1 MDNPNPIRYSDL
13 ITPDDSITKLIA
25 QLDELIAKYESAK
38 SKIQGAAA
46 DAAKSMENLSGATA
60 EQRESIA
67 GLASESEKLAAHYAK
82 YNKEE
87 REAYRQKQSVIQA
100 TKEQQRIDKLLVE
113 INNSKEGSYKR
124 LSAQYRLNKIRLNEM
139 SLAEREGTEAG
150 RQLVKETRQIYE
162 EMSRLQ
168 KETGKYTLEVGH
180 YENALR
186 GLPGPINQVVTGFTN
201 MRGQLGAI
209 ANSGLPAGTK
219 ALQGFTTILSGTIG
233 MVMLFVRQLTGSA
246 KTLREFEQANANLS
260 TILGVTRDE
269 MKALT
274 DSALSLGRTTEYTAR
289 EITQLQTEL
298 AKLGFGQGSI
308 IAMQQP
314 VLQFATAVG
323 ANLADAASVAGSALR
338 AFNLTSA
345 DTDDVLATLAVAT
358 NKSALSFDRIQQSIG
373 TVFPVANAFGLTL
386 KDTTALLGALANAG
400 FDASSAATATRNII
414 LKLADSN
421 GKLAKSLGGPARTFD
436 EIIDGLIK
444 LRKAGTDLN
453 DALEMTDRRSVAAF
467 SALLSGAESARE
479 LRKSLEDVSGELER
493 IESER
498 LNTVEGA
505 TKLLKSAWEGLT
517 LAFENSNGAMKE
529 TIDWLTQLV
538 GALQNV
544 LFPNATAIQSG
555 ADNFQKQF
563 RDIYAKSGVD
573 AANAVMDSLLA
584 TYEQRAKDAQFAA
597 QDDGLLNKWLGIG
610 SSQKAAKAAENS
622 LAALRQAVGVVRS
635 QIENDTREAEAQAA
649 RAAEQAEQDAARKK
663 EELTKEQKK
672 AIEAAKKQRI
682 ADRRAVVDAIN
693 LEISITDAGTDKML
707 ELRLDKVEA
716 ERQLELEQNRQ
727 KAESLRQDEA
737 AINAKYDKARVDE
750 TQRFNTEVSKLAIQR
765 LQAEQQAIQLQIA
778 ITEEG
783 TEEMLQ
789 LRLANIEK
797 QRDIEIEQ
805 NKQKDEKIQQ
815 SEQAIREKYQR
826 LILRESADFNNK
838 LAQRDLKAAQDLAA
852 AEFDLAN
859 NNERQKTLFRLQQ
872 EKARLEAILKL
883 NETAAN
889 KMTETEIKAIKKTIE
904 GIEKETKKLPYKNL
918 YELLGIN
925 LDSEQQDALN
935 TALDSVKESIGSI
948 VDSWNAVADAAVN
961 AAEKQVEAAQQTLD
975 AEIEARN
982 AGYANEVMTAQK
994 ELELAKKNQEKA
1006 IKEKEKAQKAQLA
1019 LDTVQQTS
1027 SLITA
1032 SANIWSGFTAIQPAP
1047 LGLALALAALATL
1060 WGSFAISKVRAAQVA
1075 GVSSEKYGDGT
1086 VELLQGGSHASGHD
1100 IDLGTKPDGTRR
1112 RAEGGEY
1119 FAVINKRNSRRYGH
1133 LIPDVIN
1140 AFNDGTFADKY
1151 QRANATMGGYAIGLV
1166 GGGNTDVSGLEKD
1179 VAAIREQGNR
1189 TQYVDGQGNTVI
1201 RYKNLTRK
1209 IYKN

>member
-60 EQRESIA
+60 EQRENIA
-67 GLASESEKLAAHYAK
+67 ALATESEKLTAAYKKSNDA
-82 YNKEE
+82 ESE
-87 REAYRQKQSVIQA
+87 TYRRRQQVISA
-100 TKEQQRIDKLLVE
+100 VKEQQRIDKLIVE

-139 SLAEREGTEAG
+139 SAEERRTAG
-150 RQLVKETRQIYE
+150 VGKELETETRLIYE

-168 KETGKYTLEVGH
+168 QATGKYTLEVGH
-180 YENALR
+180 YQNALKA
-186 GLPGPINQVVTGFTN
+186 LPGPINQVVTGFAN

-209 ANSGLPAGTK
+209 ANSNLPMGAK

-269 MKALT
+269 MKSLT

-289 EITQLQTEL
+289 QVTQLQTEL

-308 IAMQQP
+308 MAMQKS

-444 LRKAGTDLN
+444 LRKAGIDLN

-479 LRKSLEDVSGELER
+479 LRQSLEDVGGELER
-493 IESER
+493 IQSER
-498 LNTVEGA
+498 LNTVEGS

-517 LAFENSNGAMKE
+517 LAFQQSNGTIKE
-529 TIDWLTQLV
+529 TIDWLTKLIGSVQALIFPTESATQKWSDEYLKQFQQAAEKSAGTARKYADDTIKRLQGNLSEAQQRLADTPAIFAITV
-538 GALQNV
+538 AKRSKEVEKAQSELNGALKAQSALNEQLQNEEAERERQRQQAAEA
-544 LFPNATAIQSG
+544 AT
-555 ADNFQKQF
+555 
-563 RDIYAKSGVD
+563 D
-573 AANAVMDSLLA
+573 AA
-584 TYEQRAKDAQFAA
+584 
-597 QDDGLLNKWLGIG
+597 
-610 SSQKAAKAAENS
+610 
-622 LAALRQAVGVVRS
+622 
-635 QIENDTREAEAQAA
+635 
-649 RAAEQAEQDAARKK
+649 KK
-663 EELTKEQKK
+663 LTEEQKK
-672 AIEAAKKQRI
+672 AAQAAQKQRL
-682 ADRRAVVDAIN
+682 ADRKAVIDAIN
-693 LEISITDAGTDKML
+693 LEIAVTEAGTNKML

-737 AINAKYDKARVDE
+737 AINAKYDKARLDE
-750 TQRFNTEVSKLAIQR
+750 TQRFNNEVSKLAVQR

-778 ITEEG
+778 ITEDG

-805 NKQKDEKIQQ
+805 NKQKDKKIQQ
-815 SEQAIREKYQR
+815 SERAIKEKYQR

-859 NNERQKTLFRLQQ
+859 NNERQKNLFRLQQ

-889 KMTETEIKAIKKTIE
+889 KMTETEIDAIKKTIE
-904 GIEKETKKLPYKNL
+904 GIEKEAKKLPYNNL
-918 YELLGIN
+918 YELLGIK
-925 LDSEQQDALN
+925 LEPKQQDALN
-935 TALDSVKESIGSI
+935 TAIDSVKESIGSI

-961 AAEKQVEAAQQTLD
+961 AAEKQVEAAQKTLD
-975 AEIEARN
+975 AEIEARD

-1019 LDTVQQTS
+1019 LDTIQQTS

-1060 WGSFAISKVRAAQVA
+1060 WGSFAVSKIRAAQVA

-1140 AFNDGTFADKY
+1140 SFNDGTFADRY
-1151 QRANATMGGYAIGLV
+1151 QRANAAMAGYAVELV
-1166 GGGNTDVSGLEKD
+1166 GGSSTDVSGLEKD
-1179 VAAIREQGNR
+1179 VAAIRKQGDETR
-1189 TQYVDGQGNTVI
+1189 FVDGQGNTII

>member
-13 ITPDDSITKLIA
+13 IAPDDSITKLIA
-25 QLDELIAKYESAK
+25 QLDELIAKYEAAK

-60 EQRESIA
+60 EQRENIA
-67 GLASESEKLAAHYAK
+67 ALATESEKLTAAYKKSNDA
-82 YNKEE
+82 ESE
-87 REAYRQKQSVIQA
+87 TYRRRQQVISA
-100 TKEQQRIDKLLVE
+100 VKEQQRIDKLIVE

-124 LSAQYRLNKIRLNEM
+124 LSAQYRLNKIRLDEM
-139 SLAEREGTEAG
+139 SLAEREGTASG
-150 RQLVKETRQIYE
+150 RQLVKETREIYE

-186 GLPGPINQVVTGFTN
+186 ALPGPINQVVTGFTN

-209 ANSGLPAGTK
+209 ANSSLPLGSK

-289 EITQLQTEL
+289 QVTELQTEL

-308 IAMQQP
+308 IAMQKS

-421 GKLAKSLGGPARTFD
+421 GKLAKSLGGPAKTFD
-436 EIIDGLIK
+436 QIIDGLIQ

-453 DALEMTDRRSVAAF
+453 DALEMTDKRSVAAF

-479 LRKSLEDVSGELER
+479 LRQSLEDVSGELER
-493 IESER
+493 IQSER
-498 LNTVEGA
+498 LNTVEGS

-517 LAFENSNGAMKE
+517 LAMQNSNGTIKD
-529 TIDWLTQLV
+529 TIDLLTRLV
-538 GALQNV
+538 GTLQNV
-544 LFPNATAIQSG
+544 LFPNQTAVQSG

-563 RDIYAKSGVD
+563 QDIYAKSGAE

-584 TYEQRAKDAQFAA
+584 TYEKKVKTTKFAA
-597 QDDGLLNKWLGIG
+597 QDDGLINKWLGIG
-610 SSQKAAKAAENS
+610 SQQKAAKAAENS

-635 QIENDTREAEAQAA
+635 QIENDAREAAAQAA
-649 RAAEQAEQDAARKK
+649 RDAEQAEQDAKAKK
-663 EELTKEQKK
+663 EQLTKEQKK

-682 ADRRAVVDAIN
+682 ADRKAVVDAIN

-707 ELRLDKVEA
+707 QLRLDKVEA

-727 KAESLRQDEA
+727 KAKSLRQDEA
-737 AINAKYDKARVDE
+737 AINAKYDKARLDE
-750 TQRFNTEVSKLAIQR
+750 TTRFNNEVSKLTIQR

-778 ITEEG
+778 ITEDG
-783 TEEMLQ
+783 TDEMLQ
-789 LRLANIEK
+789 LRLDNIEK
-797 QRDIEIEQ
+797 QRAIEIEQ
-805 NKQKDEKIQQ
+805 NKQKDEKLRQD
-815 SEQAIREKYQR
+815 EKAINAKYDAMR
-826 LILRESADFNNK
+826 LKESADFNTK
-838 LAQRDLKAAQDLAA
+838 LAQRDLKALQDRQS
-852 AEFDLAN
+852 AEFGLLDK
-859 NNERQKTLFRLQQ
+859 NERQKTLFRLQQ
-872 EKARLEAILKL
+872 EKARLEAILKMD
-883 NETAAN
+883 ETATK
-889 KMTETEIKAIKKTIE
+889 KMTADEIAAIKATIA
-904 GIEKETKKLPYKNL
+904 GIEKEAKKVPYNNL
-918 YELLGIN
+918 YELLGIG
-925 LDSEQQDALN
+925 LDSDQQDALN
-935 TALDSVKESIGSI
+935 TAIDSVKESVDSL
-948 VDSWNAVADAAVN
+948 VDSWNAAAEAAVN
-961 AAEKQVEAAQQTLD
+961 AANAQVESAQRTLD

-982 AGYANEVMTAQK
+982 AGYANEVTTAQK
-994 ELELAKKNQEKA
+994 ELELAKKNQEEA
-1006 IKEKEKAQKAQLA
+1006 IKEKQKAQKAQLA
-1019 LDTVQQTS
+1019 IDSITQAS

-1032 SANIWSGFTAIQPAP
+1032 SANIWSSLSGIPVVGP
-1047 LGLALALAALATL
+1047 GLAAAALVAM
-1060 WGSFAISKVRAAQVA
+1060 WASFAFAKVRAAQVA
-1075 GVSSEKYGDGT
+1075 GQTEQYGQGT

-1119 FAVINKRNSRRYGH
+1119 FAVINKRNSRRFGH

-1151 QRANATMGGYAIGLV
+1151 QRANAAMGGYAVGLV
-1166 GGGNTDVSGLEKD
+1166 GGGKTDVSGLEKN
-1179 VAAIREQGNR
+1179 VAAIKEQGDH
-1189 TQYVDGQGNTVI
+1189 TQYVDGQGNTII

>member
-1 MDNPNPIRYSDL
+1 MDNPNPIYYRDL

-25 QLDELIAKYESAK
+25 QLDELIAKYEAAK

-46 DAAKSMENLSGATA
+46 DAAKSMQNLSGAT
-60 EQRESIA
+60 EDQRQQIA
-67 GLASESEKLAAHYAK
+67 SLATESEKLAAAYSKNTTA
-82 YNKEE
+82 E
-87 REAYRQKQSVIQA
+87 REAYRDKQAVIQA
-100 TKEQQRIDKLLVE
+100 TKEQQRIDKLIVE

-139 SLAEREGTEAG
+139 SAEERRTAG
-150 RQLVKETRQIYE
+150 VGKELETETRLIYE

-168 KETGKYTLEVGH
+168 KATGKYTLEVGH
-180 YENALR
+180 YENALKA
-186 GLPGPINQVVTGFTN
+186 LPGPINQVVSGFSN

-209 ANSGLPAGTK
+209 ANSGLPLGTK
-219 ALQGFTTILSGTIG
+219 ALQGFTTVLSGTIG

-246 KTLREFEQANANLS
+246 KTLREFEQANADLS

-289 EITQLQTEL
+289 QVTQLQTEL

-308 IAMQQP
+308 IAMQKS
-314 VLQFATAVG
+314 VLEFATAVG
-323 ANLADAASVAGSALR
+323 ANLSDAASVAGSTLR
-338 AFNLTSA
+338 AFNLASK
-345 DTDDVLATLAVAT
+345 DTEDVLATLAVAT
-358 NKSALSFDRIQQSIG
+358 NKSALSFDRIQNSIG
-373 TVFPVANAFGLTL
+373 TVFPVANAFGLSV

-414 LKLADSN
+414 LKLADAN
-421 GKLAKSLGGPARTFD
+421 GKLAKAMGGPAKTFD
-436 EIIDGLIK
+436 EIINGLIS

-453 DALEMTDRRSVAAF
+453 EALELTDTRSVAAF
-467 SALLSGAESARE
+467 AAFISGAESARQLRQE
-479 LRKSLEDVSGELER
+479 LENVSGELER
-493 IESER
+493 IEKER
-498 LNTVEGA
+498 LNTVEGS

-517 LAFENSNGAMKE
+517 LAMQNSNGTIKE
-529 TIDWLTQLV
+529 TIDWLTKLLGV
-538 GALQNV
+538 LQNV
-544 LFPNATAIQSG
+544 LFPNQTAIQTG

-563 RDIYAKSGVD
+563 NDIYGKSGREAVESVMDTLLQTYEKRAKS
-573 AANAVMDSLLA
+573 
-584 TYEQRAKDAQFAA
+584 AKFAA
-597 QDDGLLNKWLGIG
+597 QDDGLINKWLGIG
-610 SSQKAAKAAENS
+610 SAQRTAINAENALS
-622 LAALRQAVGVVRS
+622 ALRQAIGVVRS
-635 QIENDTREAEAQAA
+635 QIENDAREAEQ
-649 RAAEQAEQDAARKK
+649 RALREAEQADVAAK
-663 EELTKEQKK
+663 EKAAELSKEQKK
-672 AIEAAKKQRI
+672 AIEAARKQRLEE
-682 ADRRAVVDAIN
+682 RRAVIESID
-693 LEISITDAGTDKML
+693 LEIAITEAGTDKML
-707 ELRLDKVEA
+707 ELRKDKIEA
-716 ERQLELEQNRQ
+716 QRQYELEQNRQ
-727 KAESLRQDEA
+727 KVLSQRQDET
-737 AINAKYDKARVDE
+737 AINAKYDKQLLDAE
-750 TQRFNTEVSKLAIQR
+750 KSFNNEVSKLAVQR
-765 LQAEQQAIQLQIA
+765 LQAEQQAIQLEIA
-778 ITEEG
+778 ITEDG
-783 TEEMLQ
+783 TERMLE

-797 QRDIEIEQ
+797 QREIEIEQ
-805 NKQKDEKIQQ
+805 NKQKAENIRQ
-815 SEQAIREKYQR
+815 SEKAINAKYDA
-826 LILRESADFNNK
+826 LVLKESADFNHK
-838 LAQRDLKAAQDLAA
+838 LAQRDLAALQSRQD
-852 AEFDLAN
+852 AEFDLLDK
-859 NNERQKTLFRLQQ
+859 NERQKTLFRLQQ
-872 EKARLEAILKL
+872 EKARLEAILKMD
-883 NETAAN
+883 ETATK
-889 KMTETEIKAIKKTIE
+889 KMTADEIAAIKATIA
-904 GIEKETKKLPYKNL
+904 GIEKEAKKLPYNNL
-918 YELLGIN
+918 YELMGIG
-925 LDSEQQDALN
+925 LDSDQQGALN
-935 TALDSVKESIGSI
+935 TAIDSVKESISSI
-948 VDSWNAVADAAVN
+948 VDSWNAAADAALN
-961 AAEKQVEAAQQTLD
+961 AANAQVDAAQKTLD

-994 ELELAKKNQEKA
+994 ELELAKKNQERA

-1075 GVSSEKYGDGT
+1075 GVSSEKYGQGT

-1151 QRANATMGGYAIGLV
+1151 QRANAAMGGYAVGLV

-1179 VAAIREQGNR
+1179 VAAIREQGDR
-1189 TQYVDGQGNTVI
+1189 TQYVDGQGNTII